1 MNTTIKHLKHTFVLL
16 AAACLLAL
24 SGCGAAAP
32 AATPET
38 ALPAAPEQA
47 MTQPATPEQA
57 PETSPAPATPAP
69 VVPDR
74 IELAATEGI
83 LTTGHSWKIR
93 ATVLPEEAPD
103 KDLTWTSD
111 NEAVATVDADGV
123 VVGRSAGTAVITVR
137 SNAGSASAT
146 YTMYVQDVTCS
157 YCGAAGHTADA
168 CPTRAAAQQQAA
180 QQAAGQA
187 AQQQAAE
194 QAAQQQAAE
203 QQAAEQQAAAE
214 QPAQEEEVHLSTDGP
229 WPEGTVVTRPD
240 GSKYVVGPGNV
251 IFGYAENIDPNDP
264 ATSPIVGR
272 CTFCGD
278 PDHDIYHCPLLQED
292 VAGVK
297 GVN

>member
-1 MNTTIKHLKHTFVLL
+1 MKHLKHTFVLL

-38 ALPAAPEQA
+38 ALPATPEQA

-74 IELAATEGI
+74 IELATTEGI

-103 KDLTWTSD
+103 KSLTWTSD
-111 NEAVATVDADGV
+111 NEAVATVDA
-123 VVGRSAGTAVITVR
+123 
-137 SNAGSASAT
+137 
-146 YTMYVQDVTCS
+146 
-157 YCGAAGHTADA
+157 
-168 CPTRAAAQQQAA
+168 
-180 QQAAGQA
+180 
-187 AQQQAAE
+187 
-194 QAAQQQAAE
+194 
-203 QQAAEQQAAAE
+203 
-214 QPAQEEEVHLSTDGP
+214 DGP

-292 VAGVK
+292 VEVVK